1 MSRFV
6 RAIRFARRIPSLRNR
21 LGITLAAIAVITLVA
36 GWLNLPSD
44 VADPFGWKENV
55 YYHQGLDL
63 QGGLQVVLEAR
74 PPEGQEVTD
83 EMLDGTRDTVERRV
97 SGLGV
102 SEPLIQTRG
111 DDQIIVELPGVGD
124 PETAVQVIAQTALL
138 EIIDPQGEFLPE
150 GTIVNTTAGMAED
163 HIIETEIEEDPQAVP
178 DQDQPVYETIV
189 TGADLTDA
197 YPQQDEVGQM
207 VVGFELDSDAAQT
220 FHDFTSANVGQP
232 MSVVL
237 DKEVISTATIRSAI
251 SNRGQISG
259 PPRDEVYNLV
269 AQLQAGSLAVP
280 LEVVQSRTVGPTLG
294 QESIDASLTAG
305 AVGLALVVLF
315 MIVYYRLPG
324 VLSVL
329 ALAVYGLI
337 ILAMFRSIP
346 VVLTLAGLAG
356 VILSIGM
363 AVDANILIFSRLREE
378 LRMGHSLTRSIEEG
392 FNRAWPSIRDS
403 NIATMITCVI
413 LYWFGEY
420 VGASIIQGFALTL
433 FIGVAVSMFSAIT
446 VTRSFLRLALT
457 SPALRTEWWLGME
470 LPDEQV
476 EQKQGAPGDD

>member
-1 MSRFV
+1 M
-6 RAIRFARRIPSLRNR
+6 RNR
-21 LGITLAAIAVITLVA
+21 PGITLSIIIVITLIA
-36 GWLNLPSD
+36 GWLNLPSG
-44 VADPFGWKENV
+44 VADPFGLKENV
-55 YYHQGLDL
+55 YFHQGLDL
-63 QGGLQVVLEAR
+63 QGGLQVVMEAR
-74 PPEGQEVTD
+74 PPEGQDVTD
-83 EMLDGTRDTVERRV
+83 EMLSGTRDTVERRV

-124 PETAVQVIAQTALL
+124 PEAAVQVIAQTALL
-138 EIIDPQGEFLPE
+138 EIIDPQGEYLPE
-150 GTIVNTTAGMAED
+150 GSIVNTTAGMAED
-163 HIIETEIEEDPQAVP
+163 HIIEAELDEDPSATLP
-178 DQDQPVYETIV
+178 ESEEPVYETII

-197 YPQQDEVGQM
+197 YPQQDDIGRL

-220 FHDFTSANVGQP
+220 FHAFTSANLQQP

-237 DKEVISTATIRSAI
+237 DKRVISTATIQGAI

-259 PPRDEVYNLV
+259 PARDEVHNLV

-294 QESIDASLTAG
+294 QESIDASLQAG

-315 MIVYYRLPG
+315 MILYYRLPG

-337 ILAMFRSIP
+337 ILAMFRTIP

-378 LRMGHSLTRSIEEG
+378 LRLGNSLTKSIEEG

-403 NIATMITCVI
+403 NIATMITCII

-446 VTRSFLRLALT
+446 VTRSFLRMALT
-457 SPALRTEWWLGME
+457 SPKLRTEWWLGME
-470 LPDEQV
+470 VPPETNDQ
-476 EQKQGAPGDD
+476 QRQAAAGDD

>member
-1 MSRFV
+1 MRY
-6 RAIRFARRIPSLRNR
+6 RPGL
-21 LGITLAAIAVITLVA
+21 TLSIIAAIILLA
-36 GWLNLPSD
+36 GWLNLPSH
-44 VADPFGWKENV
+44 VADPFGWKDNV

-83 EMLDGTRDTVERRV
+83 EVLAGTRDTVERRV

-111 DDQIIVELPGVGD
+111 SDQIIVELPGVGD
-124 PETAVQVIAQTALL
+124 PESAVQVIAQTALL

-163 HIIETEIEEDPQAVP
+163 HIIDAELDEESPAQVP
-178 DQDQPVYETIV
+178 GEDDPVYQTIV
-189 TGADLTDA
+189 TGADLSDA
-197 YPQQDEVGQM
+197 YPQQDEVGRL
-207 VVGFELDSDAAQT
+207 VVGFELEAGAADE
-220 FHDFTSANVGQP
+220 FHQFTSANLQQP

-237 DKEVISTATIRSAI
+237 DKRVISTATIQSPIRD
-251 SNRGQISG
+251 RGQITG
-259 PPRDEVYNLV
+259 PPREEVHNLV

-294 QESIDASLTAG
+294 QESIDASLEAG

-315 MIVYYRLPG
+315 MILYYRLPG
-324 VLSVL
+324 VLSVI
-329 ALAVYGLI
+329 ALGVYGLI
-337 ILAMFRSIP
+337 ILALFRSIP

-378 LRMGHSLTRSIEEG
+378 LRLGQRLTKSIENG
-392 FNRAWPSIRDS
+392 FDRAWPSIRDS

-433 FIGVAVSMFSAIT
+433 FIGVAVSMFTAIT
-446 VTRSFLRLALT
+446 VTRTFLRIVLT
-457 SPALRTEWWLGME
+457 SPRFVTEWWLGME
-470 LPDEQV
+470 LPKEEEGRAV
-476 EQKQGAPGDD
+476 SADD

>member
-1 MSRFV
+1 
-6 RAIRFARRIPSLRNR
+6 LRNR
-21 LGITLAAIAVITLVA
+21 PGITLAIIALITLVA
-36 GWLNLPSD
+36 GWLNLP
-44 VADPFGWKENV
+44 VGTADPFNWRENV
-55 YYHQGLDL
+55 YFHQGLDL
-63 QGGLQVVLEAR
+63 QGGLQVVMEAR

-83 EMLDGTRDTVERRV
+83 EMLSGTRDTVERRV

-124 PETAVQVIAQTALL
+124 PEAAVQVIAQTALL
-138 EIIDPQGEFLPE
+138 EIIDPQGEYLPE

-163 HIIETEIEEDPQAVP
+163 HVIEAEFADDPTASIP
-178 DQDQPVYETIV
+178 ESNEPVYETII

-197 YPQQDEVGQM
+197 YPQQDDIGRL

-220 FHDFTSANVGQP
+220 FHQFTSANLGNP

-237 DKEVISTATIRSAI
+237 DKQVISTATIQGAI

-259 PPRDEVYNLV
+259 PAREEVHNLV

-294 QESIDASLTAG
+294 QESIDASLQAG

-315 MIVYYRLPG
+315 MIMYYRMPG

-337 ILAMFRSIP
+337 ILALFRSIP

-378 LRMGHSLTRSIEEG
+378 LRLGNSLTKSIEEG

-433 FIGVAVSMFSAIT
+433 FIGVAVSMFTAIT
-446 VTRSFLRLALT
+446 VTRSFLRVALT
-457 SPALRTEWWLGME
+457 SPQLRTEWWLGME
-470 LPDEQV
+470 LPPETSEPQQRPV
-476 EQKQGAPGDD
+476 AGDD

>member
-1 MSRFV
+1 M
-6 RAIRFARRIPSLRNR
+6 RNR
-21 LGITLAAIAVITLVA
+21 PGITLAIIAVITLVA
-36 GWLNLPSD
+36 GWLTLPSD

-55 YYHQGLDL
+55 YFHQGLDL
-63 QGGLQVVLEAR
+63 QGGLQVVMEAR
-74 PPEGQEVTD
+74 PPEGQDVTE
-83 EMLDGTRDTVERRV
+83 EMLAGTRDTVERRV

-124 PETAVQVIAQTALL
+124 PEAAVQVIAQTALL

-163 HIIETEIEEDPQAVP
+163 HIIAAELAEEPGANIP
-178 DQDQPVYETIV
+178 GPEEPVFQTII

-197 YPQQDEVGQM
+197 YPQQDEVGRL

-220 FHDFTSANVGQP
+220 FQQFTSANIGQP

-237 DKEVISTATIRSAI
+237 DKRVISTATIRGAI

-259 PPRDEVYNLV
+259 PAREEVHNLV

-294 QESIDASLTAG
+294 QESIDASLQAG

-315 MIVYYRLPG
+315 MILYYRLPG

-337 ILAMFRSIP
+337 ILAMFRTIP

-378 LRMGHSLTRSIEEG
+378 LRLGNNLTRSIEEG

-433 FIGVAVSMFSAIT
+433 FIGVAVSMFTAIT
-446 VTRSFLRLALT
+446 VTRSFLRLVLT
-457 SPALRTEWWLGME
+457 SPQLRTEWWLGME
-470 LPDEQV
+470 VPPETNDQ
-476 EQKQGAPGDD
+476 QRQPATGDD

>member
-1 MSRFV
+1 
-6 RAIRFARRIPSLRNR
+6 LRNR
-21 LGITLAAIAVITLVA
+21 PAITIGIIAVITLIA
-36 GWLNLPSD
+36 GWLTLPSH

-74 PPEGQEVTD
+74 PPEGQDVTD
-83 EMLDGTRDTVERRV
+83 EMLAGTRDTVERRV

-111 DDQIIVELPGVGD
+111 EDQIIVELPGVGD
-124 PETAVQVIAQTALL
+124 PESAVQVIAQTALL

-163 HIIETEIEEDPQAVP
+163 HIIEAELEDEPAQLPGEGA
-178 DQDQPVYETIV
+178 PVFQTIV

-197 YPQQDEVGQM
+197 YPQQDEVGRL
-207 VVGFELDSDAAQT
+207 VVGFELDSDAGDEFFQ
-220 FHDFTSANVGQP
+220 FTSANVGQP

-237 DKEVISTATIRSAI
+237 DKRVISTATIRSGI
-251 SNRGQISG
+251 RDRGQISG
-259 PPRDEVYNLV
+259 PAREEVHNLV

-294 QESIDASLTAG
+294 QESIDASLQAG
-305 AVGLALVVLF
+305 AIGLALVILF
-315 MIVYYRLPG
+315 MILYYRLPG
-324 VLSVL
+324 VLSVI
-329 ALAVYGLI
+329 ALGIYGLI
-337 ILAMFRSIP
+337 ILAIFRSIP

-363 AVDANILIFSRLREE
+363 AVDANILIFSRFREE
-378 LRMGHSLTRSIEEG
+378 LRFGQRLNGAIEDG
-392 FNRAWPSIRDS
+392 FDRAWPSIRDS
-403 NIATMITCVI
+403 NIATMITCAI

-433 FIGVAVSMFSAIT
+433 FIGVAVSMFTAIT
-446 VTRSFLRLALT
+446 VTRTFLRLVLT
-457 SPALRTEWWLGME
+457 SPQLRNEWWLGME
-470 LPDEQV
+470 LPEENETDERPRAV
-476 EQKQGAPGDD
+476 SGDD

>member
-1 MSRFV
+1 
-6 RAIRFARRIPSLRNR
+6 LRNR

-55 YYHQGLDL
+55 YFHQGLDL
-63 QGGLQVVLEAR
+63 QGGLQVVMEAR
-74 PPEGQEVTD
+74 PPEGEEVSD
-83 EMLDGTRDTVERRV
+83 EMLSGTRDTVERRV

-150 GTIVNTTAGMAED
+150 GTVVNTTAGMAEE
-163 HIIETEIEEDPQAVP
+163 HIIETEQQEDPQAIP
-178 DQDQPVYETIV
+178 GQEEPVYETIV

-207 VVGFELDSDAAQT
+207 VVGFELDSEAAQT
-220 FHDFTSANVGQP
+220 FHEFTSANVGQP

-294 QESIDASLTAG
+294 QESIDASLEAG

-315 MIVYYRLPG
+315 MVMYYRLPG
-324 VLSVL
+324 VLSIL
-329 ALAVYGLI
+329 ALGVYGLI

-378 LRMGHSLTRSIEEG
+378 LRLGHGLPRAIENG

-433 FIGVAVSMFSAIT
+433 FIGVAVSMFTAIT
-446 VTRSFLRLALT
+446 VTRSFLRLVLA

-470 LPDEQV
+470 LPDEQAN
-476 EQKQGAPGDD
+476 QGQAATGDD

>member
-1 MSRFV
+1 
-6 RAIRFARRIPSLRNR
+6 LRNR
-21 LGITLAAIAVITLVA
+21 LGLTLAIIALITLLA
-36 GWLNLPSD
+36 GWLNLPSN

-74 PPEGQEVTD
+74 PPEGQEVSD
-83 EMLDGTRDTVERRV
+83 EMLTGTRDTVERRV

-111 DDQIIVELPGVGD
+111 EDQIIVELPGVGD
-124 PETAVQVIAQTALL
+124 PESAVQVIAQTALL

-150 GTIVNTTAGMAED
+150 RTIVNTTAGMAEN
-163 HIIETEIEEDPQAVP
+163 HIIEAELADDPAQLP
-178 DQDQPVYETIV
+178 DDGAPVYETII

-197 YPQQDEVGQM
+197 YPQQDEVGRL
-207 VVGFELDSDAAQT
+207 VVGFELDSDAGNEFFQ
-220 FHDFTSANVGQP
+220 FTSANVNQP

-237 DKEVISTATIRSAI
+237 DKRVISTATIRSGI
-251 SNRGQISG
+251 RDRGQISG
-259 PPRDEVYNLV
+259 PAREEVHNLV

-294 QESIDASLTAG
+294 QESIDASLQAG

-315 MIVYYRLPG
+315 MILYYRLPG
-324 VLSVL
+324 ILSVI
-329 ALAVYGLI
+329 ALGVYGLI
-337 ILAMFRSIP
+337 ILAIFRSIP

-378 LRMGHSLTRSIEEG
+378 LRMGQRLTNAIEDG
-392 FNRAWPSIRDS
+392 FDRAWPSIRDS

-433 FIGVAVSMFSAIT
+433 FIGVAVSMFTAIT
-446 VTRSFLRLALT
+446 VTRSFMRLVLT
-457 SPALRTEWWLGME
+457 SPQLRTEWWLGME
-470 LPDEQV
+470 LPEESTDV
-476 EQKQGAPGDD
+476 VRRAAAGDD

>member
-1 MSRFV
+1 
-6 RAIRFARRIPSLRNR
+6 LRYR
-21 LGITLAAIAVITLVA
+21 PGLTLGIIALITLVA
-36 GWLNLPSD
+36 GWLVLPSN
-44 VADPFGWKENV
+44 VADPFNWKENV
-55 YYHQGLDL
+55 YYYQGLDL

-74 PPEGQEVTD
+74 PPEGQDVTD
-83 EMLDGTRDTVERRV
+83 EMLAGTRDTVERRV

-124 PETAVQVIAQTALL
+124 PESAVQVIAQTALL
-138 EIIDPQGEFLPE
+138 EIIDPQGEYLPE
-150 GTIVNTTAGMAED
+150 GTIVNTTAGMAD
-163 HIIETEIEEDPQAVP
+163 NQIIEAELEEDPGAQLP
-178 DQDQPVYETIV
+178 EEDEPVYQTII

-197 YPQQDEVGQM
+197 YPQQDEVGRL
-207 VVGFELDSDAAQT
+207 VVGFELDSDAADEFFQ
-220 FHDFTSANVGQP
+220 FTSANIGQP

-237 DKEVISTATIRSAI
+237 DKRVISTATIQSGIRD
-251 SNRGQISG
+251 RGQISG
-259 PPRDEVYNLV
+259 PAREEVHNLV

-294 QESIDASLTAG
+294 QESIDASLQAG

-315 MIVYYRLPG
+315 MILYYRLPG
-324 VLSVL
+324 VLSIL
-329 ALAVYGLI
+329 ALGVYGLI
-337 ILAMFRSIP
+337 ILALFRSIP

-378 LRMGHSLTRSIEEG
+378 LRLGHPLTRAIEDG
-392 FNRAWPSIRDS
+392 FDRAWPSIRDS

-433 FIGVAVSMFSAIT
+433 FIGVAVSMFTAIT
-446 VTRSFLRLALT
+446 VTRSFLRMVLA
-457 SPALRTEWWLGME
+457 SPNLRTEWWLGME
-470 LPDEQV
+470 LPEVDDDQPRRAAV
-476 EQKQGAPGDD
+476 TGDD

>member
-1 MSRFV
+1 M
-6 RAIRFARRIPSLRNR
+6 RNR
-21 LGITLAAIAVITLVA
+21 LAITLGAIAIITLVS

-44 VADPFGWKENV
+44 VADPFGWKEDV
-55 YYHQGLDL
+55 YFHQGLDL
-63 QGGLQVVLEAR
+63 QGGLQVVMEAR
-74 PPEGQEVTD
+74 PPEGQEVTE
-83 EMLDGTRDTVERRV
+83 EMLSGTRDTVERRV

-124 PETAVQVIAQTALL
+124 PESAVQVIAQTALL

-150 GTIVNTTAGMAED
+150 GTIVNTSAGMAED
-163 HIIETEIEEDPQAVP
+163 HIIEAELEDEPQTIP
-178 DQDQPVYETIV
+178 DSSAPVYDTIV

-197 YPQQDEVGQM
+197 YPQQDQVGQL
-207 VVGFELDSDAAQT
+207 VVGFELDAEAGQT
-220 FHDFTSANVGQP
+220 FFEFTSANVGQP

-237 DKEVISTATIRSAI
+237 DKRVISTATIQSAI
-251 SNRGQISG
+251 SDRGQISG
-259 PPRDEVYNLV
+259 PAREEVHNLV
-269 AQLQAGSLAVP
+269 TQLQAGSLAVP

-294 QESIDASLTAG
+294 QESIDASLQAG
-305 AVGLALVVLF
+305 AVGLALVVMF
-315 MIVYYRLPG
+315 MVLYYRLPG
-324 VLSVL
+324 VLSIF

-337 ILAMFRSIP
+337 ILAIFRTIP

-378 LRMGHSLTRSIEEG
+378 LRMGRLLTRAIEEG
-392 FNRAWPSIRDS
+392 FDRAWPSIRDS

-413 LYWFGEY
+413 LYWFGQY

-433 FIGVAVSMFSAIT
+433 FIGVAISMFTAIT

-457 SPALRTEWWLGME
+457 SPALRTGWWLGME
-470 LPDEQV
+470 LPEL
-476 EQKQGAPGDD
+476 EEGAQRRPASSDD

>member
-1 MSRFV
+1 M
-6 RAIRFARRIPSLRNR
+6 RNR
-21 LGITLAAIAVITLVA
+21 LAITLGAIAIITLVS

-44 VADPFGWKENV
+44 VADPFDWKEDV
-55 YYHQGLDL
+55 YFHQGLDL
-63 QGGLQVVLEAR
+63 QGGLQVVMEAR
-74 PPEGQEVTD
+74 PPEGQEVTE
-83 EMLDGTRDTVERRV
+83 EMLSGTRDTVERRV

-124 PETAVQVIAQTALL
+124 PESAVQVIAQTALL
-138 EIIDPQGEFLPE
+138 EIIDPGGEFLPE
-150 GTIVNTTAGMAED
+150 GTIVNTSAGMAED
-163 HIIETEIEEDPQAVP
+163 HIIEAELEDEPQTIP
-178 DQDQPVYETIV
+178 DSSAPVYDTIV

-197 YPQQDEVGQM
+197 YPQQDQVGQL
-207 VVGFELDSDAAQT
+207 VVGFELEADAGQT
-220 FHDFTSANVGQP
+220 FFQFTSANVGQP

-237 DKEVISTATIRSAI
+237 DKRVISTATIQSAI
-251 SNRGQISG
+251 SDRGQISG
-259 PPRDEVYNLV
+259 PAREEVHNLV

-294 QESIDASLTAG
+294 QESIDASLQAG

-315 MIVYYRLPG
+315 MVLYYRLPG
-324 VLSVL
+324 VLSIL

-337 ILAMFRSIP
+337 ILAIFRTIP

-378 LRMGHSLTRSIEEG
+378 LRLGRQLTRAIEEG
-392 FNRAWPSIRDS
+392 FDRAWPSIRDS
-403 NIATMITCVI
+403 NIATMITCTI
-413 LYWFGEY
+413 LYWFGQY

-433 FIGVAVSMFSAIT
+433 FIGVAVSMFTAIT

-457 SPALRTEWWLGME
+457 SPALRTGWWLGME
-470 LPDEQV
+470 LPELEEGTQRRP
-476 EQKQGAPGDD
+476 ASSDD

>member
-1 MSRFV
+1 M
-6 RAIRFARRIPSLRNR
+6 RNR
-21 LGITLAAIAVITLVA
+21 LGITLAAIAVITLVT

-55 YYHQGLDL
+55 YFHQGLDL
-63 QGGLQVVLEAR
+63 QGGLQVVLETR
-74 PPEGQEVTD
+74 PPEGQDVTD
-83 EMLDGTRDTVERRV
+83 DMLEGTRDTVERRV

-102 SEPLIQTRG
+102 NEPLIQTRG

-124 PETAVQVIAQTALL
+124 PETAVQVISQTALL
-138 EIIDPQGEFLPE
+138 EIIDPQGEFLTE
-150 GTIVNTTAGMAED
+150 GTVVNTSAGMAED
-163 HIIETEIEEDPQAVP
+163 HIIDTESEEAPRSIPGED
-178 DQDQPVYETIV
+178 DPVYETIV

-197 YPQQDEVGQM
+197 YPQQDDVGQM
-207 VVGFELDSDAAQT
+207 VVGFELDTDAAQT

-259 PPRDEVYNLV
+259 PPRDQVYNLV
-269 AQLQAGSLAVP
+269 AQLEAGSLAVP

-294 QESIDASLTAG
+294 QESIDDSLQAG

-315 MIVYYRLPG
+315 MILYYRLPG
-324 VLSVL
+324 VLSVF
-329 ALAVYGLI
+329 ALMVYGLI
-337 ILAMFRSIP
+337 ILAIFRSIP

-378 LRMGHSLTRSIEEG
+378 LRLGHTLSRAIEEG
-392 FNRAWPSIRDS
+392 FDRAWPSIRDS
-403 NIATMITCVI
+403 NIATMITCAI
-413 LYWFGEY
+413 LYWFGQY

-457 SPALRTEWWLGME
+457 SPTLRTEWWLGME
-470 LPDEQV
+470 LPEHQID
-476 EQKQGAPGDD
+476 QKQGASGDD

>member
-1 MSRFV
+1 
-6 RAIRFARRIPSLRNR
+6 LRNR
-21 LGITLAAIAVITLVA
+21 PAITLGIIAVLTLIA
-36 GWLNLPSD
+36 GWLNLPSH
-44 VADPFGWKENV
+44 VLDPFGWKENV

-74 PPEGQEVTD
+74 PPEGQEVSD
-83 EMLDGTRDTVERRV
+83 EMLAGTRDTVERRV

-111 DDQIIVELPGVGD
+111 EDQIIVELPGVGD
-124 PETAVQVIAQTALL
+124 PESAVQVIAQTALL

-163 HIIETEIEEDPQAVP
+163 HIIDAELEDEPAQLPGDDA
-178 DQDQPVYETIV
+178 PVFQTIV

-197 YPQQDEVGQM
+197 YPQQDDVGRL
-207 VVGFELDSDAAQT
+207 VVGFELDSDAGDEFFQ
-220 FHDFTSANVGQP
+220 FTNANIGQP

-237 DKEVISTATIRSAI
+237 DKRVISSATIRSGI
-251 SNRGQISG
+251 RDRGQISG
-259 PPRDEVYNLV
+259 PAREEVHNLV

-294 QESIDASLTAG
+294 QESIDASLQAG
-305 AVGLALVVLF
+305 AVGLALVVMF
-315 MIVYYRLPG
+315 MILYYRLPG
-324 VLSVL
+324 VLSIV
-329 ALAVYGLI
+329 ALGIYGLL
-337 ILAMFRSIP
+337 ILAIFRSIP

-363 AVDANILIFSRLREE
+363 AVDANILIFSRFREE
-378 LRMGHSLTRSIEEG
+378 LRFGQRLSAAIEDG
-392 FNRAWPSIRDS
+392 FDRAWPSIRDS
-403 NIATMITCVI
+403 NIATMITCAI

-433 FIGVAVSMFSAIT
+433 FIGVAVSMFTAIT
-446 VTRSFLRLALT
+446 VTRTFLRLVLS
-457 SPALRTEWWLGME
+457 SPQLRTEWWLGME
-470 LPDEQV
+470 LPSEDEV
-476 EQKQGAPGDD
+476 DDRPRVVSGDD